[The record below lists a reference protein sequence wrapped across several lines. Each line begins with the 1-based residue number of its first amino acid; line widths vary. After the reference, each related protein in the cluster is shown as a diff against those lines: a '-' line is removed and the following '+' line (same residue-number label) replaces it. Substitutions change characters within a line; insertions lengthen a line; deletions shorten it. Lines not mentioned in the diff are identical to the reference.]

1 MVLVVDVEVF
11 MRLCD
16 YGNASFEFNLIAF
29 AFGFR
34 RLTLLFCC
42 ACVFFNFL
50 CVCAK
55 DVRRNLED
63 SMIH

>member
-34 RLTLLFCC
+34 RLTLLLCC
-42 ACVFFNFL
+42 SVVPMRYSTSS
-50 CVCAK
+50 VCA
-55 DVRRNLED
+55 RR
-63 SMIH
+63 MYVGTWKTR